1 MLGQFGAH
9 LGWVYFPGNWGQ
21 TRSDGLPGGVNSP
34 KGPLYHLRDW
44 DEPDG
49 WANDGGGQGC

>member
-1 MLGQFGAH
+1 MDF
-9 LGWVYFPGNWGQ
+9 
-21 TRSDGLPGGVNSP
+21 GVNSP